1 MVVKFGIRESP
12 RAVSGFGEYNT
23 WPIFT
28 LPHPVRL
35 SFCARFSR
43 LTEIL
48 SAQAQDL
55 GPSEHKKTA
64 TQISGLL
71 GEGCGAVM

>member
-43 LTEIL
+43 LTVIL
-48 SAQAQDL
+48 SAQWQAQDL
-55 GPSEHKKTA
+55 DPSEHKKTA
-64 TQISGLL
+64 T
-71 GEGCGAVM
+71 